1 MVTIEKILFGD
12 NAERQRLFELEMF
25 LATFDDEY
33 IHPYTRKTTEELDVV
48 LSDLEKQY
56 SHAIKIKKSVKEVM
70 DHIKMIE
77 AIIEKRVIL
86 NSDGERGIVIK

>member
-1 MVTIEKILFGD
+1 MVTVEKIPFGD
-12 NAERQRLFELEMF
+12 NSERQRLFEIEML

-33 IHPYTRKTTEELDVV
+33 IHPYTRKTNEELDCV

-56 SHAIKIKKSVKEVM
+56 SHAIKFKKSVKEVM

-77 AIIEKRVIL
+77 AIIEKRNIL
-86 NSDGERGIVIK
+86 NSNGERGIVMQ